1 MTQFWCLNKFSKQI
15 KSAQSQFISGN
26 HCEPGTSGYESGN
39 SGLTRILRVF
49 SRILRTWR
57 HISRVL
63 GLETVPKRYKP
74 LFALSTLLSHSHP
87 CSPSPHTL
95 ETQNPPSTLDPRP
108 KGASSGWWII
118 YPACSFPGRLGFNLL
133 VQGRAH
139 PKVNKLGFGK
149 SLALGGLNRFP
160 SVNHLLM
167 NHCTRV

>member
-1 MTQFWCLNKFSKQI
+1 MCQ
-15 KSAQSQFISGN
+15 
-26 HCEPGTSGYESGN
+26 
-39 SGLTRILRVF
+39 TRILRVF
-49 SRILRTWR
+49 SRIFQTWR
-57 HISRVL
+57 DISRVL

-74 LFALSTLLSHSHP
+74 LFALPTLLSHSLL

-118 YPACSFPGRLGFNLL
+118 YPACSTPGRLGFKPL

-149 SLALGGLNRFP
+149 SRVLGGLNRFP
-160 SVNHLLM
+160 PVNRLLKDQS
-167 NHCTRV
+167 TRVYVGFDF